1 MKNRRSAIAAIAAA
15 ASLALALSVS
25 APASAA
31 DVSGSYSCSM
41 TAQVRVAITVPAN
54 HYGKIVWQRPGGST
68 ASDSWIAV
76 SYPQTLVYYARNLD
90 PARWTIDSRFKTKAT
105 CVRL

>member
-1 MKNRRSAIAAIAAA
+1 MKNRRSGFAAVAAA
-15 ASLALALSVS
+15 ASLAMVVSVS

-31 DVSGSYSCSM
+31 DVTRSYSCSN

-54 HYGKIVWQRPGGST
+54 NYGKIVWQRPGGGV

-76 SYPQTLVYYARNLD
+76 SYKQTLVYYARNLGT
-90 PARWTIDSRFKTKAT
+90 ARWTIDA
-105 CVRL
+105 

>member
-1 MKNRRSAIAAIAAA
+1 MKNHRSAIAAVAAA

-25 APASAA
+25 TPASAA
-31 DVSGSYSCSM
+31 NVSGSYSCSN

-54 HYGKIVWQRPGGST
+54 NYGRILWERPGGGL

-76 SYPQTLVYYARNLD
+76 SYKQTLVYYARNLGT
-90 PARWTIDSRFKTKAT
+90 ARWTIDSRFKTTAT